1 MMTIVRSGCVILVLA
16 GLMFACSLN
25 AQYVFDSRKHD
36 DMEAV
41 LTVEVAKETAERG
54 RGEATLTLT
63 ITGPATLDVEA
74 PRVGDAAA
82 AWKEERPPETREV
95 QGERAIWKQVMRLKQ
110 IKPGPEPLAD
120 LSVRFRRGPD
130 DEWKEEKWTDI
141 LRHVRFPQ
149 PQMLHEEGPSW
160 LRRWGF
166 VLILSVTGLLVLLAW
181 LGRRRG
187 VRREA
192 PSPPDEWALR
202 EIERIEKT
210 LMPPQGQVEMYH
222 TQMSYVVRRYL
233 ADRFGLHALQQTTAE
248 FLEAVRPVPQVTT
261 DHQKLLAELFE
272 RCDLAKFARASTAP
286 EECRRTAEMAR
297 GLVQLTSKD

>member
-1 MMTIVRSGCVILVLA
+1 MMLVRWSCVAFVLA
-16 GLMFACSLN
+16 GLMFGASLS
-25 AQYVFDSRKHD
+25 AQYVFESRKHD

-41 LTVEVAKETAERG
+41 LTVEVAKETPERG

-63 ITGPATLDVEA
+63 ITGPATLDVES
-74 PRVGDAAA
+74 PHLGDAAA
-82 AWKEERPPETREV
+82 AWKEERPANTHTV
-95 QGERAIWKQVMRLKQ
+95 QGQRAIWEQVIRLKQ
-110 IKPGPEPLAD
+110 VKPGLEPLAD

-130 DEWKEEKWTDI
+130 AEWVEEKWTDI

-149 PQMLHEEGPSW
+149 SHLPPEDGPSW

-166 VLILSVTGLLVLLAW
+166 VLILSATGLLVLLAW
-181 LGRRRG
+181 LGKQRG

-192 PSPPDEWALR
+192 PLPPDQWALR

-210 LMPPQGQVEMYH
+210 LMPPQSEAETYH

-233 ADRFGLHALQQTTAE
+233 AERFGLHALQQTTAE
-248 FLEAVRPVPQVTT
+248 FLEAVRPVPQVTA

-272 RCDLAKFARASTAP
+272 RCDLAKFARASSAP
-286 EECRRTAEMAR
+286 EECRRTADLAR
-297 GLVQLTSKD
+297 GLVEQTSRE